1 MKKINQEISKKCLT
15 RGTCGGRLV
24 FVADAAPAKLR
35 KADQERGSEQSNL
48 KMHLE
53 K

>member
-1 MKKINQEISKKCLT
+1 MNDLGDIFI
-15 RGTCGGRLV
+15 
-24 FVADAAPAKLR
+24 FVADAAPKKSR

>member
-1 MKKINQEISKKCLT
+1 LT
-15 RGTCGGRLV
+15 IKDLGDIFI